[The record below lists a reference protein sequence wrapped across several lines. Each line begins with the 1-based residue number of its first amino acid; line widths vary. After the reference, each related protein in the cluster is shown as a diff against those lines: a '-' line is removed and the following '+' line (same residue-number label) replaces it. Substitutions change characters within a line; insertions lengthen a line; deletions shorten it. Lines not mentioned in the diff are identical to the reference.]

1 MKKFLQ
7 ILIPLVL
14 FGVMIFESHYTL
26 SAVFSRIELFSDNDL
41 DALAKTI
48 NSDLIQRLDSA
59 YDKLAIAGFSGSVLV
74 ARNGHVL
81 FTRNTGF
88 ANYNTLQDI
97 NENSVFQLASASK
110 QFTAMSV
117 LLLSKEGKIDL
128 DASVTHY
135 IPELP
140 YTNVTIRNLLNHTS
154 GLPDYLGFLTR
165 YWRDKGV
172 NPTNE
177 DVVGIMADKKIR
189 LRFKPGSRFV
199 YSNTGYVVL
208 AAVVERI
215 SGLTFPQFAK
225 KNIFEPLGMTHT
237 FIHTTTVSVDSTTN
251 NAMVSGHHGHNVISM
266 TICDGPVGDKGVYS
280 TVEDLY
286 KWDQA
291 LEHYKLIPIQM
302 QDAAFEAGHT
312 NSGAEVPYGFG
323 YRLRISP
330 WGRLVYH
337 NGLWGGFK
345 SSFLRYVDTQTTV
358 IALNNN
364 NSRALHPLVEGLSKV
379 VNEAQKDRVTEDI
392 IFTLVKSN
400 PETVSE
406 KIQAILRTNASSQI
420 NEKKLRW
427 AIDYLNIT
435 KKTQSAKNLVMLA
448 YKLQGKDYNSDI
460 SIGMKN

>member
-26 SAVFSRIELFSDNDL
+26 SAVFSRIELFSDSDL

-88 ANYNTLQDI
+88 ANINTTQDI

-110 QFTAMSV
+110 QFTAMSI
-117 LLLSKEGKIDL
+117 LLLNKEGKIDL
-128 DASVTHY
+128 DASITQY
-135 IPELP
+135 LPELP

-177 DVVGIMADKKIR
+177 DVVNILASKKLR
-189 LRFKPGSRFV
+189 LTFKPGSRFV

-208 AAVVERI
+208 ATVVERI

-225 KNIFEPLGMTHT
+225 KNIFEPLGMAHT

-251 NAMVSGHHGHNVISM
+251 DAMVSGHHGHYVIPM

-312 NSGAEVPYGFG
+312 NSGSEVPYGFG
-323 YRLRISP
+323 YRLRTSP

-345 SSFLRYVDTQTTV
+345 SSFLRYVDMQTTV

-364 NSRALHPLVEGLSKV
+364 NSHSLHPLVEGLSKV
-379 VNEAQKDRVTEDI
+379 VNESQRDRVTEDI

-400 PETVSE
+400 PEAVSE
-406 KIQAILRTNASSQI
+406 KIQAILRTNSSSQI

-448 YKLQGKDYNSDI
+448 YKLQGKDYNSDV

>member
-1 MKKFLQ
+1 MKKFFQ
-7 ILIPLVL
+7 IFIPLVL

-26 SAVFSRIELFSDNDL
+26 SAGISRLEVFSDSDL

-59 YDKLAIAGFSGSVLV
+59 YEKLAIAGFSGSVLV

-81 FTRNTGF
+81 FTRNIGY
-88 ANYNTLQDI
+88 ANYNTQQDI
-97 NENSVFQLASASK
+97 NEKSVFQLASASK

-117 LLLSKEGKIDL
+117 LLLTKEGKIDL
-128 DASVTHY
+128 DASVTQY

-140 YTNVTIRNLLNHTS
+140 YTNVTVRNLLNHTS

-177 DVVGIMADKKIR
+177 DVVSIMADKKIR
-189 LRFKPGSRFV
+189 LNFKPGSRFV

-208 AAVVERI
+208 AAVVERV

-225 KNIFEPLGMTHT
+225 KNIFEALGMTHT

-251 NAMVSGHHGHNVISM
+251 DAMVTGHHGHNVIPM

-312 NSGAEVPYGFG
+312 NSGTEVPYGFG

-330 WGRLVYH
+330 LGRLVYH

-345 SSFLRYVDTQTTV
+345 SSFLRYVDSQTTV

-364 NSRALHPLVEGLSKV
+364 NSHALHPLVEGLSKV

-400 PETVSE
+400 PEAVSE
-406 KIQAILRTNASSQI
+406 KIQAIMRTNTSAQI

-435 KKTQSAKNLVMLA
+435 KKTQSAKNLVMLS

>member
-1 MKKFLQ
+1 
-7 ILIPLVL
+7 
-14 FGVMIFESHYTL
+14 MIFESHYTL
-26 SAVFSRIELFSDNDL
+26 SAGISRLEVFSDSDL

-59 YDKLAIAGFSGSVLV
+59 YEKLAIAGFSGSVLV

-81 FTRNTGF
+81 FTRNIGY
-88 ANYNTLQDI
+88 ANYNTQQDI
-97 NENSVFQLASASK
+97 NEKSVFQLASASK

-117 LLLSKEGKIDL
+117 LLLTKEGKIDL
-128 DASVTHY
+128 DASVTQY

-140 YTNVTIRNLLNHTS
+140 YTNVTVRNLLNHTS

-177 DVVGIMADKKIR
+177 DVVSIMADKKIR
-189 LRFKPGSRFV
+189 LNFKPGSRFV

-208 AAVVERI
+208 AAVVERV

-251 NAMVSGHHGHNVISM
+251 DAMVTGHHGHNVIPM

-312 NSGAEVPYGFG
+312 NSGTEVPYGFG

-345 SSFLRYVDTQTTV
+345 SSFLRYVDSQTTV

-364 NSRALHPLVEGLSKV
+364 NSHALHPLVEGLSKV

-400 PETVSE
+400 PEAVSE
-406 KIQAILRTNASSQI
+406 KIQAIMRTNTSAQI

-435 KKTQSAKNLVMLA
+435 KKTQSAKNLVMLS